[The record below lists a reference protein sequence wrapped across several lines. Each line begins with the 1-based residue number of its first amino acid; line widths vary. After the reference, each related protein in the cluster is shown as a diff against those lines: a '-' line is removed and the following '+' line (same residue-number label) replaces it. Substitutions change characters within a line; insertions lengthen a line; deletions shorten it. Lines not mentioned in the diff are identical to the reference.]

1 MMYSIAVAEDNKAY
15 LNSFLHK
22 IKECDNLRL
31 LFSAA
36 NGKLCLEQLKG
47 CPANLLPQVIFMDIE
62 MPELNGIE
70 TIGIAKSLY
79 PSIHFIVLTVFEDDE
94 KVFEAIRAGA
104 SGYLLK
110 HEPPAVLLH
119 SVQSVM
125 EEQGAPM
132 SPGIARKALAML
144 SRSVIHNNGGVEP
157 AHKLPEA
164 ITEREEEI
172 LKHIVTGWDAK
183 RVAAYLDIS
192 VYTVRN
198 HIANIYEKLQVRSK
212 AEIMQMAHKN
222 KWFNGG

>member
-1 MMYSIAVAEDNKAY
+1 MYSIAVAEDNKAY

-22 IKECDNLRL
+22 IKECGNLHL

-47 CPANLLPQVIFMDIE
+47 CPEDKLPQVIFMDIE

-70 TIGIAKSLY
+70 TIGIAKALY
-79 PSIHFIVLTVFEDDE
+79 PSIHFVVLTVFEDDE

-110 HEPPAVLLH
+110 HEPPAVLAAAV
-119 SVQSVM
+119 SSVM

-132 SPGIARKALAML
+132 SPGIARKALSLL
-144 SRSVIHNNGGVEP
+144 SRSVMQGNGNTP
-157 AHKLPEA
+157 SQPKLPEV

-183 RVAAYLDIS
+183 RVAAFLDIS

-222 KWFNGG
+222 KWF